1 MTVSK
6 RFPLFPGA
14 YPERRR
20 QSEST
25 ARETDT
31 AVRGLVHIV
40 YKRTS
45 KVLTKHRGNLEVS
58 AKLLLQQETL
68 SVADL
73 PVTETWDE
81 RAG

>member
-1 MTVSK
+1 MTASK

-20 QSEST
+20 HSEST
-25 ARETDT
+25 TQETDT
-31 AVRGLVHIV
+31 DVRGFLHIV

-45 KVLTKHRGNLEVS
+45 KVLTKHRGNMEVS
-58 AKLLLQQETL
+58 AKLLLQRETL

>member
-1 MTVSK
+1 M
-6 RFPLFPGA
+6 
-14 YPERRR
+14 
-20 QSEST
+20 
-25 ARETDT
+25 
-31 AVRGLVHIV
+31 RGLLHIV

-45 KVLTKHRGNLEVS
+45 KVLTKHRGNMEVS
-58 AKLLLQQETL
+58 AKLLLQRETL